1 MFKVFG
7 FYKFIKIKSL
17 KKNKDFL
24 QKFLISNNIRG
35 TIIIAKEGLNG
46 TISGCVKDIDKTTK
60 KLKSLFSFKLFD
72 NSNES
77 KSKFQPFH
85 KPKVKIKKE
94 VVPMN
99 LTINSKDRNIQNH
112 LEPKDWNK
120 LIKNKD
126 THIIDTR
133 KPFEYKVGTFKKFD
147 NSNESKSKFQPFR
160 KPKVKIKKE
169 VVPMNLTLN
178 SKDRNIQTHLD
189 PKEWNKLIKNKDTH
203 IIDTRKPFE
212 YKVGTF
218 KKSVNPNI
226 NNFRD
231 FPKYLNKLKKN
242 KPVAMFC
249 TGGIRC
255 EKTSV
260 YLKKKG
266 FENIFQ
272 LNGGILNYL
281 KKIKKTES
289 LWKGE
294 CFVFDNRI
302 SLKHELKIG
311 TYSVCSGCRMP
322 ISPKDKRSNKYE
334 EGVSCPNCHA
344 VSYTHLTLPTNRE
357 V

>member
-7 FYKFIKIKSL
+7 FYKFIKIKSK
-17 KKNKDFL
+17 KKNKALL
-24 QKFLISNNIRG
+24 QKFLTLNNIRG

-46 TISGCVKDIDKTTK
+46 TISGHIKDIDKTIK
-60 KLKSLFSFKLFD
+60 KLKFLFSFKDFD
-72 NSNES
+72 NKNES
-77 KSKFQPFH
+77 RSKFQPFH

-99 LTINSKDRNIQNH
+99 LILNSRERNI
-112 LEPKDWNK
+112 
-120 LIKNKD
+120 
-126 THIIDTR
+126 
-133 KPFEYKVGTFKKFD
+133 
-147 NSNESKSKFQPFR
+147 KS
-160 KPKVKIKKE
+160 
-169 VVPMNLTLN
+169 
-178 SKDRNIQTHLD
+178 HLD
-189 PKEWNKLIKNKDTH
+189 PKEWNKLIKDKDTH

-218 KKSVNPNI
+218 KKSVNPNV

-266 FENIFQ
+266 FKNIYQ

-281 KKIKKTES
+281 KKINKKES

-302 SLKHELKIG
+302 SLKHGLEIG
-311 TYSVCSGCRMP
+311 SYSMCSGCRMP
-322 ISPKDKRSNKYE
+322 ISPKDKRSKKFE
-334 EGVSCPNCHA
+334 EGVSCPNC
-344 VSYTHLTLPTNRE
+344 YNNLTESQKSRFRMRQSQVYKAKQSGKKYIFQKE
-357 V
+357 FK

>member
-17 KKNKDFL
+17 KKNKDLL
-24 QKFLISNNIRG
+24 QKFLTSNNIRG

-46 TISGCVKDIDKTTK
+46 TISGCVKDIDKIIK
-60 KLKSLFSFKLFD
+60 KLKFLFS
-72 NSNES
+72 
-77 KSKFQPFH
+77 
-85 KPKVKIKKE
+85 
-94 VVPMN
+94 
-99 LTINSKDRNIQNH
+99 
-112 LEPKDWNK
+112 
-120 LIKNKD
+120 
-126 THIIDTR
+126 
-133 KPFEYKVGTFKKFD
+133 FKKFD
-147 NSNESKSKFQPFR
+147 NSNESKSKFQPFH

-266 FENIFQ
+266 FKNIYQ

-281 KKIKKTES
+281 KKIKKSES

-311 TYSVCSGCRMP
+311 TYSMCSGCRMP

-334 EGVSCPNCHA
+334 EGVSCPNCHDK
-344 VSYTHLTLPTNRE
+344 LTETQKSRFRMRQSQVYKAKQSRKKYIFQKE
-357 V
+357 FK

>member
-17 KKNKDFL
+17 KKNKDLL
-24 QKFLISNNIRG
+24 QKFLTSNNIRG

-46 TISGCVKDIDKTTK
+46 TISGGVKDIDKIIK
-60 KLKSLFSFKLFD
+60 KLKFLFSFKKFD

-99 LTINSKDRNIQNH
+99 LT
-112 LEPKDWNK
+112 
-120 LIKNKD
+120 
-126 THIIDTR
+126 
-133 KPFEYKVGTFKKFD
+133 
-147 NSNESKSKFQPFR
+147 
-160 KPKVKIKKE
+160 
-169 VVPMNLTLN
+169 LN
-178 SKDRNIQTHLD
+178 SKDRNIKTHLD

-266 FENIFQ
+266 FKNIYQ

-281 KKIKKTES
+281 KKIKKSES

-311 TYSVCSGCRMP
+311 TYSMCSGCRMP

-334 EGVSCPNCHA
+334 EGVSCPNCHDK
-344 VSYTHLTLPTNRE
+344 LTETQKSRFRMRQSQVYKAKQSRKKYIFQKE
-357 V
+357 FK

>member
-1 MFKVFG
+1 MFNVFG
-7 FYKFIKIKSL
+7 FYKFVQAKSL
-17 KKNKDFL
+17 KKNKVFL
-24 QKFLISNNIRG
+24 QKFLISNHIRG

-46 TISGCVKDIDKTTK
+46 TISGKIEDINKTIK
-60 KLKSLFSFKLFD
+60 KLKSLFLFKQFD
-72 NSNES
+72 SSNKS

-94 VVPMN
+94 IVPMN
-99 LTINSKDRNIQNH
+99 LTINSKERNMKTH
-112 LEPKDWNK
+112 LDPKDWNK

-133 KPFEYKVGTFKKFD
+133 KPFEYEIGTFK
-147 NSNESKSKFQPFR
+147 R
-160 KPKVKIKKE
+160 
-169 VVPMNLTLN
+169 
-178 SKDRNIQTHLD
+178 
-189 PKEWNKLIKNKDTH
+189 
-203 IIDTRKPFE
+203 
-212 YKVGTF
+212 
-218 KKSVNPNI
+218 SVNPNVT
-226 NNFRD
+226 NFRD

-266 FENIFQ
+266 FRNIYQ

-281 KKIKKTES
+281 KKVKKKES

-302 SLKHELKIG
+302 SLKHGLRLG
-311 TYSVCSGCRMP
+311 SYFMCSGCRMP

-334 EGVSCPNCHA
+334 EGVSCPNCHDK
-344 VSYTHLTLPTNRE
+344 LTETQKSRFRMRQSQIYKAKQSGKKHIFQKE
-357 V
+357 FK

>member
-17 KKNKDFL
+17 KRNKDLL
-24 QKFLISNNIRG
+24 QKFLTSNNIRG

-46 TISGCVKDIDKTTK
+46 TISGGVKDIDKIIK
-60 KLKSLFSFKLFD
+60 RLKFLFSFKKFD

-85 KPKVKIKKE
+85 KPKV
-94 VVPMN
+94 N
-99 LTINSKDRNIQNH
+99 
-112 LEPKDWNK
+112 
-120 LIKNKD
+120 
-126 THIIDTR
+126 
-133 KPFEYKVGTFKKFD
+133 
-147 NSNESKSKFQPFR
+147 
-160 KPKVKIKKE
+160 IKKE

-311 TYSVCSGCRMP
+311 TYSMCSGCRMP

-334 EGVSCPNCHA
+334 EGVSCPNCHDK
-344 VSYTHLTLPTNRE
+344 LTETQKSRFRMRQSQVYKAKQSRKKYIFQKE
-357 V
+357 FK

>member
-17 KKNKDFL
+17 KKNKGLL
-24 QKFLISNNIRG
+24 QKFLIANNIRG

-46 TISGCVKDIDKTTK
+46 TVSGSVKDINKTIK
-60 KLKSLFSFKLFD
+60 KIKSLFSYKQFD
-72 NSNES
+72 NYNVS

-94 VVPMN
+94 TVPMN
-99 LTINSKDRNIQNH
+99 LTINYNERNIKTH
-112 LEPKDWNK
+112 LEPKA
-120 LIKNKD
+120 
-126 THIIDTR
+126 
-133 KPFEYKVGTFKKFD
+133 
-147 NSNESKSKFQPFR
+147 
-160 KPKVKIKKE
+160 
-169 VVPMNLTLN
+169 
-178 SKDRNIQTHLD
+178 
-189 PKEWNKLIKNKDTH
+189 WNKLIKNKDTH

-218 KKSVNPNI
+218 KKSINPNVT
-226 NNFRD
+226 NFRD
-231 FPKYLNKLKKN
+231 FPKYLNKLNKK

-255 EKTSV
+255 EKTSI

-266 FENIFQ
+266 FKNIYQ

-281 KKIKKTES
+281 KKVKKKDS

-302 SLKHELKIG
+302 SLKHGLKIG
-311 TYSVCSGCRMP
+311 SYSLCSGCRMP
-322 ISPKDKRSNKYE
+322 ISSKDKRSKKFE
-334 EGVSCPNCHA
+334 EGVSCPNCHNI
-344 VSYTHLTLPTNRE
+344 LTETQKSRFRMRQSQIYRAKQSRKKYIFQKE
-357 V
+357 FK

>member
-1 MFKVFG
+1 ME
-7 FYKFIKIKSL
+7 L
-17 KKNKDFL
+17 FL
-24 QKFLISNNIRG
+24 VRS
-35 TIIIAKEGLNG
+35 
-46 TISGCVKDIDKTTK
+46 KDINKTIK
-60 KLKSLFSFKLFD
+60 KLKSLFLFKQFD
-72 NSNES
+72 SSNKS

-94 VVPMN
+94 IVPMN
-99 LTINSKDRNIQNH
+99 LTINSKERNMKTH
-112 LEPKDWNK
+112 LDPKDWNR

-133 KPFEYKVGTFKKFD
+133 KPFEYEIGTFK
-147 NSNESKSKFQPFR
+147 R
-160 KPKVKIKKE
+160 
-169 VVPMNLTLN
+169 
-178 SKDRNIQTHLD
+178 
-189 PKEWNKLIKNKDTH
+189 
-203 IIDTRKPFE
+203 
-212 YKVGTF
+212 
-218 KKSVNPNI
+218 SVNPNVT
-226 NNFRD
+226 NFRD

-266 FENIFQ
+266 FRNIYQ

-281 KKIKKTES
+281 KKVKKKES

-302 SLKHELKIG
+302 SLKHGLKLG
-311 TYSVCSGCRMP
+311 SYFMCSGCRMP

-334 EGVSCPNCHA
+334 EGVSCPNCHDK
-344 VSYTHLTLPTNRE
+344 LTETQKSRFRMRQSQIYKAKQSGKKHIFQKE
-357 V
+357 FK